1 MKQLCLALLFTL
13 FLSSCSNSPVK
24 TSSDY
29 DEFADF
35 RLLRAY
41 KWYER
46 EQNPPGVDD
55 LLHRRI
61 TRNIDQELKFDGY
74 HPAKEGEAVHFLV
87 NYVVVAKEMQEIR
100 SVTSYS
106 GYSPHYYGRHH
117 YPSYHA
123 SSVELRNYRKGTIF
137 IDILSAK
144 TNKLIWR
151 GVGTRR
157 IPNNMDRLRRNE
169 VVKETVNEV
178 MKNFPPNPKDK
189 PTEQN

>member
-1 MKQLCLALLFTL
+1 MKQICLAFLFTI
-13 FLSSCSNSPVK
+13 FLSSCNVSPVT

-35 RLLRAY
+35 RLLRSF

-61 TRNIDQELKFDGY
+61 TRNIEKELKFDGY
-74 HPAKEGEAVHFLV
+74 HPAQEGEPVHFLV
-87 NYVVVAKEMQEIR
+87 NYVVVAKEKQEIR
-100 SVTSYS
+100 SVTTYS
-106 GYSPHYYGRHH
+106 GYSPYYYGRHH

-123 SSVELRNYRKGTIF
+123 SNVELRNYRKGTIF

-144 TNKLIWR
+144 TKKLIWR

-157 IPNNMDRLRRNE
+157 IPSNMDRLRRNE
-169 VVKETVNEV
+169 VVKEVVEEV

-189 PTEQN
+189 PIKQE

>member
-1 MKQLCLALLFTL
+1 MKQIFLALLISIFISACNT
-13 FLSSCSNSPVK
+13 SPV
-24 TSSDY
+24 TTTSDY

-35 RLLRAY
+35 KLLRSY

-46 EQNPPGVDD
+46 AQNPPGVDD

-61 TRNIDQELKFDGY
+61 TRNINNELKFDGY
-74 HPAKEGEAVHFLV
+74 HLAQEGEAVHFLV
-87 NYVVVAKEMQEIR
+87 NYVVIAKEQQEIR

-106 GYSPHYYGRHH
+106 GYSPHYYGRHY

-123 SSVELRNYRKGTIF
+123 TNVELRNYRKGTIF

-144 TNKLIWR
+144 TKKLIWR

-169 VVKETVNEV
+169 VVQETVNEV

-189 PTEQN
+189 PVEQK